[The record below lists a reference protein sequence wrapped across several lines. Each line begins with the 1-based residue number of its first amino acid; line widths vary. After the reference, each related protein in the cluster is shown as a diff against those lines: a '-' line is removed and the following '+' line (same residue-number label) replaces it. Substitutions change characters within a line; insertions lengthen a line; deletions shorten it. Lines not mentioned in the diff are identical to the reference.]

1 MPSAHPF
8 GFYVFTWVLSL
19 VAVGILTVGLIS
31 DPEAV
36 SRNAWVL
43 SEWTLLVA
51 LADWVSVPV
60 GRGIEIGVD
69 LPLLLAA
76 AYLWGPF
83 AAGAVALIGS
93 TDRRE
98 WRCQVTPTNAL
109 FSHSQVSISVIA
121 AGLVFVE
128 AGGRNAR
135 WPSLLLPGLLGL
147 LADIAVNMALVV
159 VGTALKRGT
168 TWSDILGSMR
178 FGSRSQSVITYAAYG
193 SLAIVL
199 TGAYRE
205 AGAWALAEFAVPLL
219 LARQAILQTT
229 ELRRKQRALNNVT
242 LQILKER
249 QDERTRIASAL
260 HDDVQQAL
268 YNVTLRTEVVREELR
283 SGRLLALEDDI
294 PALLQASQRTRSLL
308 REVIRG
314 LRRSNLGVGGLSA
327 TLLSLVDDLSSTWKG
342 RIECHIEEVDGP
354 PEIQLLVYQIGR
366 EALLNAVRHSNA
378 SLIEVRLFLESERI
392 CLVVADDGLGFLPE
406 VVDVDQH
413 FGVEIMKERA
423 RLAGGQLELRSRP
436 QLGTQV
442 IGRFPNENR
451 LPG

>member
-1 MPSAHPF
+1 
-8 GFYVFTWVLSL
+8 
-19 VAVGILTVGLIS
+19 
-31 DPEAV
+31 
-36 SRNAWVL
+36 
-43 SEWTLLVA
+43 
-51 LADWVSVPV
+51 
-60 GRGIEIGVD
+60 
-69 LPLLLAA
+69 
-76 AYLWGPF
+76 
-83 AAGAVALIGS
+83 
-93 TDRRE
+93 
-98 WRCQVTPTNAL
+98 
-109 FSHSQVSISVIA
+109 
-121 AGLVFVE
+121 
-128 AGGRNAR
+128 
-135 WPSLLLPGLLGL
+135 
-147 LADIAVNMALVV
+147 
-159 VGTALKRGT
+159 
-168 TWSDILGSMR
+168 
-178 FGSRSQSVITYAAYG
+178 
-193 SLAIVL
+193 
-199 TGAYRE
+199 
-205 AGAWALAEFAVPLL
+205 LAEFAVPLL

>member
-1 MPSAHPF
+1 LAASLTTPSQDLPIRSRMPSAHPF

-178 FGSRSQSVITYAAYG
+178 FGSRSQSVIT
-193 SLAIVL
+193 
-199 TGAYRE
+199 
-205 AGAWALAEFAVPLL
+205 
-219 LARQAILQTT
+219 
-229 ELRRKQRALNNVT
+229 
-242 LQILKER
+242 
-249 QDERTRIASAL
+249 
-260 HDDVQQAL
+260 
-268 YNVTLRTEVVREELR
+268 
-283 SGRLLALEDDI
+283 
-294 PALLQASQRTRSLL
+294 
-308 REVIRG
+308 
-314 LRRSNLGVGGLSA
+314 
-327 TLLSLVDDLSSTWKG
+327 
-342 RIECHIEEVDGP
+342 
-354 PEIQLLVYQIGR
+354 
-366 EALLNAVRHSNA
+366 
-378 SLIEVRLFLESERI
+378 
-392 CLVVADDGLGFLPE
+392 
-406 VVDVDQH
+406 
-413 FGVEIMKERA
+413 
-423 RLAGGQLELRSRP
+423 
-436 QLGTQV
+436 
-442 IGRFPNENR
+442 
-451 LPG
+451 